1 MLNTAYDLKSENKI
15 ASGWLLNYHERLQAF
30 KSSMASFS
38 ELGATIYTGMPHSPT
53 IGNPTENKGITLAQL
68 EDTKVWLM
76 TIEDTERCLSEK
88 KRAYLDMRRRS
99 NEIEAQQEIGR
110 PGWVD
115 YVQMR
120 YSDWHYRRYGIAY
133 VPSRCQLFRWWNEI
147 VDIAVRIAIRRGV
160 L

>member
-38 ELGATIYTGMPHSPT
+38 ELGATIYTGMPNSSSV
-53 IGNPTENKGITLAQL
+53 GNPTENKGITLAQL
-68 EDTKVWLM
+68 EETKVWLM

-88 KRAYLDMRRRS
+88 KRTYLDIRRRS
-99 NEIEAQQEIGR
+99 AEIEVQQEIGR

-115 YVQMR
+115 YVQVR
-120 YSDWHYRRYGIAY
+120 YAEWHRRRYGGEY
-133 VPSRCQLFRWWNEI
+133 LPSRRQMFRWWNEI